1 MKTKLTAQKALKLFH
16 LWEELIISG
25 ELPDPKRFNQ
35 DFLKFYGGGGE
46 IRKSTP
52 CAHVQRFCGCIRP
65 YGTCRNKRSPR
76 TRAGASIAG
85 AIPLHK

>member
-35 DFLKFYGGGGE
+35 DFLKFYGGGGKKEKTPIARMLNPFLGALNLME
-46 IRKSTP
+46 I
-52 CAHVQRFCGCIRP
+52 A
-65 YGTCRNKRSPR
+65 
-76 TRAGASIAG
+76 
-85 AIPLHK
+85 

>member
-1 MKTKLTAQKALKLFH
+1 MYTKLTAQEALKLFH
-16 LWEELIISG
+16 LWENLIISG
-25 ELPDPKRFNQ
+25 ELPNPKRFNQ
-35 DFLKFYGGGGE
+35 DFLKFYGGGE
-46 IRKSTP
+46 IRTSTLY
-52 CAHVQRFCGCIRP
+52 AHVQRFCGCIRP

>member
-1 MKTKLTAQKALKLFH
+1 MKTKLTAHKALKLFH

-35 DFLKFYGGGGE
+35 DFLKFYGGGE
-46 IRKSTP
+46 IRKRTL

>member
-35 DFLKFYGGGGE
+35 DFLKFYGGGGNQKKHPM
-46 IRKSTP
+46 RSCSTLLWV
-52 CAHVQRFCGCIRP
+52 H
-65 YGTCRNKRSPR
+65 
-76 TRAGASIAG
+76 
-85 AIPLHK
+85 

>member
-35 DFLKFYGGGGE
+35 DFLKFYGGGEVKSEKAPYALMFNAFVGALDLMELAE
-46 IRKSTP
+46 IKEAPTQEQGQ
-52 CAHVQRFCGCIRP
+52 A
-65 YGTCRNKRSPR
+65 
-76 TRAGASIAG
+76 
-85 AIPLHK
+85 

>member
-35 DFLKFYGGGGE
+35 DFLKFYGGGNQKKHPM
-46 IRKSTP
+46 RSCSTLLWV
-52 CAHVQRFCGCIRP
+52 H
-65 YGTCRNKRSPR
+65 
-76 TRAGASIAG
+76 
-85 AIPLHK
+85 

>member
-16 LWEELIISG
+16 LWEDLIISG

-46 IRKSTP
+46 IRKSILH
-52 CAHVQRFCGCIRP
+52 AHVQRFCGCIRP
-65 YGTCRNKRSPR
+65 YGTCRNKRSPH

>member
-35 DFLKFYGGGGE
+35 DFLKFYGGGGGNQKKHPM
-46 IRKSTP
+46 RSCSTLLWV
-52 CAHVQRFCGCIRP
+52 H
-65 YGTCRNKRSPR
+65 
-76 TRAGASIAG
+76 
-85 AIPLHK
+85 

>member
-35 DFLKFYGGGGE
+35 DFLKFYGGGV
-46 IRKSTP
+46 K
-52 CAHVQRFCGCIRP
+52 
-65 YGTCRNKRSPR
+65 
-76 TRAGASIAG
+76 
-85 AIPLHK
+85 

>member
-35 DFLKFYGGGGE
+35 DFLKFHEKEGVKSEKAPYALMFNAFVGALDLMELAE
-46 IRKSTP
+46 IKEAP
-52 CAHVQRFCGCIRP
+52 AQEQGQ
-65 YGTCRNKRSPR
+65 
-76 TRAGASIAG
+76 A
-85 AIPLHK
+85 